1 MTRKSLLKL
10 STGVICG
17 VLVLSGITQLDKVNI
32 HAKERIEVEVNQDV
46 QVKVIEKKEGAVLV
60 LKALKDIENIDIKVV
75 LDSKKTIVF
84 HLDKLAAGQ
93 IEQKEIS
100 IEQFENIKKNRVLP
114 NTEVVRKSLKK
125 NTIVHGTA
133 FRVNVSYDINE
144 NSESSKQVAQ
154 NESEEVREKAILDY
168 LVLMSSKKPV
178 LDTLTFKFVN
188 KKHPKELVE
197 ITSKDGML
205 KPTELHTNEEYTVS
219 IIDNDKYLF
228 NTIDVILKKEEGYS
242 ILYNAKTGHII
253 DHLDLKR
260 NSNVNNQ
267 TNDKASLDRV
277 SAKVV
282 DKNNQVLE
290 NVPFRLFEFDGNI
303 PTIVKQPKTSKDG
316 IVAFKSADLKPNKK
330 YELRIEKRDTAFS
343 RDSLVFETDDK
354 GRIISIDNKNVTE
367 KTSDVVEFKEEVKN
381 DQNVKIVK
389 SHFRVVDEKGN
400 PVENVELS
408 VSGIRTKITTLKN
421 SKSNKDGIVSL
432 DLEGKVNGVEYIV
445 NVSKND
451 QFNWE
456 FKPDSVSVN
465 VSEEGVVT
473 YGKEVGYDTYNYEG
487 KKIPVF
493 VVKKVDLNY
502 LKSDLANKIKE
513 AEEALKISDS
523 KELRNLVASA
533 KEELA
538 KPETLPLY
546 VNGYLKDLEKEL
558 SKIKK
563 STDSTKEKEKETVK
577 IDTISQM
584 VVMNNNQPVLDEL
597 EFELVN
603 KKNPKDVTVLKS
615 SQSMLSNIKVKLGE
629 VYTLKVKNNKK
640 YTYQHDIEI
649 RDEDGEA
656 VPFVPGT
663 EEPLFEINIVK
674 K

>member
-473 YGKEVGYDTYNYEG
+473 YGKTTSYDTYNYEG

-493 VVKKVDLNY
+493 VVKKVDLNH

>member
-456 FKPDSVSVN
+456 FKPDSVNVN

-473 YGKEVGYDTYNYEG
+473 YGKTTSYDTYNYEG

-493 VVKKVDLNY
+493 VVKKVDLNH

-663 EEPLFEINIVK
+663 EEPLFGINIVK

>member
-456 FKPDSVSVN
+456 FKPDSVNVN

-473 YGKEVGYDTYNYEG
+473 YGKTTSYDTYNYEG

-493 VVKKVDLNY
+493 VVKKVDLNH